1 MRRLT
6 LALIAV
12 TLLAAGAREATA
24 HHSFAPFNLEAEKT
38 ISGTIKK
45 FDWTN
50 PHTWIWID
58 VAGDNGKVETWG
70 IEGMSPNY
78 LGRRGWSKNSLKP
91 GDKVSI
97 VIRPMREDGSPTSR
111 RTAGTSVISTS
122 APASRR
128 MATWLAT
135 ASALIL

>member
-1 MRRLT
+1 MRRFT

-12 TLLAAGAREATA
+12 MALAAGARETAA
-24 HHSFAPFNLEAEKT
+24 HHSFAPFNLETEKT

-97 VIRPMREDGSPTSR
+97 VIRPMRDGSTGGMFVRATLADGRELRPTGQ
-111 RTAGTSVISTS
+111 AVD
-122 APASRR
+122 
-128 MATWLAT
+128 
-135 ASALIL
+135 

>member
-1 MRRLT
+1 MRILT

-12 TLLAAGAREATA
+12 TLIVAGTREATA
-24 HHSFAPFNLEAEKT
+24 HHSFAPFNMEAEKT

-50 PHTWIWID
+50 PHTWIWLD

-78 LGRRGWSKNSLKP
+78 LGRRGWTKNSLKP

-97 VIRPMREDGSPTSR
+97 VVRPMRENSKRSSISCPIRRALTLTRSR
-111 RTAGTSVISTS
+111 CRFAV
-122 APASRR
+122 ASRS
-128 MATWLAT
+128 LE
-135 ASALIL
+135 